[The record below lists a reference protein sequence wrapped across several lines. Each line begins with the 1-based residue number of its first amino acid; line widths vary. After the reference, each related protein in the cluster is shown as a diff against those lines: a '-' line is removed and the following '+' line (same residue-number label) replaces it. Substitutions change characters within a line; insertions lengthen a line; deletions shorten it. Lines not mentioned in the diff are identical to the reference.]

1 MDGRREG
8 GIGAG
13 RGAGMSYEGLTA
25 DQLRA
30 MLAVYGICEKPV
42 GPNGEMGYLRADF
55 EPVWKAMGIA

>member
-1 MDGRREG
+1 
-8 GIGAG
+8 
-13 RGAGMSYEGLTA
+13 MSYEGLTP